1 MMALFQDTN
10 FWVLISFI
18 IFAVFA
24 LRYGKDKALSI
35 LDNKIDAI
43 RTELET
49 AENLRVEAQELLAE
63 YQRKHKDA
71 MNEAANII
79 ARAKDHAESLRLKA
93 EEDLAET
100 MKRRE
105 AQLQEKLQRI
115 EQNAVMEI
123 KAYTAQLAINAAK
136 DVLAKDLDA
145 KSDKDLIDNTLNTIS
160 KTLN

>member
-1 MMALFQDTN
+1 MALLEDTN

-18 IFAVFA
+18 LFAFVA
-24 LRYGKDKALSI
+24 IRYGKDKAMAL
-35 LDNKIDAI
+35 LDDKIAAI
-43 RTELET
+43 KNELDT
-49 AENLRVEAQELLAE
+49 AESLRVEAQELLAE

-71 MNEAANII
+71 MGEAANII
-79 ARAKDHAESLRLKA
+79 ARAKDHAEALRLKT

-105 AQLQEKLQRI
+105 AQLEEKLQRI
-115 EQNAVMEI
+115 EQNAAMEI

-136 DVLAKDLDA
+136 DVLSQNIDA
-145 KSDKDLIDNTLNTIS
+145 KADKEIIDNTLNTIS